1 MKSPADCQS
10 IDDVRSEIDRVDHAI
25 VELLGERRR
34 YVQAIMRFKRTEG
47 DVRAPARQAQ
57 VIAARRQWAAEE
69 GLDPDLVER
78 IYRTVIDHFVA
89 EEMAMLAEH
98 KQS

>member
-1 MKSPADCQS
+1 MKAPADCQS
-10 IDDVRSEIDRVDHAI
+10 IDEVRSEIDRVDHAI

-57 VIAARRQWAAEE
+57 VIADRRRWAEDAD
-69 GLDPDLVER
+69 LNPDLVEQ

-89 EEMAMLAEH
+89 EEMRLLAEH
-98 KQS
+98 NQS